1 MCRPDY
7 KKLGVLKQQFPDVPI
22 LALTATAT
30 RRVCQ
35 DLMEILRISACETF
49 HTSVDRP
56 NLYYSVRWAACRAL
70 VTNTPYQ
77 SYHDPKS
84 QAGQGQNLVE
94 TSASAHMRPS
104 TPLWIAKIQFC
115 QVRNLRWAAQN
126 AHDVCDPLTGQLFSR
141 GMKS

>member
-1 MCRPDY
+1 MQDHHTLQGEALLSILAVRHVLACRPDY

-56 NLYYSVRWAACRAL
+56 NLYYSVRC
-70 VTNTPYQ
+70 V
-77 SYHDPKS
+77 
-84 QAGQGQNLVE
+84 
-94 TSASAHMRPS
+94 
-104 TPLWIAKIQFC
+104 IC
-115 QVRNLRWAAQN
+115 QVISMVLMPRLRDIL
-126 AHDVCDPLTGQLFSR
+126 HSR
-141 GMKS
+141 SPVSQRAVS